1 MKWGFVAPTIVF
13 LLAINIY
20 PLIYSIVVSF
30 TDKKLGRP
38 TSEWVGT
45 ENYGRVFDTEK
56 HHTYAQAIRTTG
68 IFVFFAVS
76 VELLLGFGLALLLRD
91 RHPFRSKAVVLT
103 ILLIPMMLSPV
114 VMGLFFTYILD
125 SSFGILNQI
134 LHGLTGIPMADLPQW
149 IKSRN
154 LQLFTILAVDIWM
167 WTPFMMLI
175 SMAGLNAIPK
185 YIYEAAEI
193 DRASAWTVFRRI
205 TLPMCAPLLMLAA
218 LLRTTDALK
227 QFDLVYRIARDL
239 RNEETQT
246 LSAKLFVEMFQNFSL
261 GQGAAYAIVVLVLVI
276 ALAVLFTR
284 YLARIQRATGGAA

>member
-1 MKWGFVAPTIVF
+1 MMESSGKETRFANKSKF
-13 LLAINIY
+13 LL
-20 PLIYSIVVSF
+20 S
-30 TDKKLGRP
+30 
-38 TSEWVGT
+38 
-45 ENYGRVFDTEK
+45 
-56 HHTYAQAIRTTG
+56 
-68 IFVFFAVS
+68 
-76 VELLLGFGLALLLRD
+76 
-91 RHPFRSKAVVLT
+91 
-103 ILLIPMMLSPV
+103 M
-114 VMGLFFTYILD
+114 
-125 SSFGILNQI
+125 
-134 LHGLTGIPMADLPQW
+134 
-149 IKSRN
+149 KSRN

-175 SMAGLNAIPK
+175 SLAGLNAIPN

-261 GQGAAYAIVVLVLVI
+261 GQGGAYAIVVLVLVI